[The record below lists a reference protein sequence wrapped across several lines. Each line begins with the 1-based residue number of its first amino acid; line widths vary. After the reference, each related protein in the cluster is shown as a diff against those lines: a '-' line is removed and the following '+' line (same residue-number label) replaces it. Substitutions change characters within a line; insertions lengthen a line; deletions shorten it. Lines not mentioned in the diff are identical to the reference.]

1 MFASGWPLM
10 PGSYL
15 YPRPHPSG
23 QEGGCEGPE
32 VMAGHL
38 PAGACHS
45 WEFSGDPDGGTC
57 CPGAPPPTHCWFQSP
72 GALLGAPMTAPL
84 VLPPSLEASSLDR
97 VRGCGVFCPLRFRVS
112 GGPGDTKLDVVRP
125 ALPPAWGRQGGSV
138 DLGHPSHLSTNSSQ
152 TCSKGIPLFYTCN
165 RSTSGH
171 ILGVAR
177 VQAPEEASGASGTRS
192 RESPGSCEPL
202 NLVSPLPG
210 TNGTHRAQVM
220 FSALEKDRW
229 VLIPPPSICAS
240 PSLHV
245 PQSTLQFLH
254 EKHLSH
260 LKNPEAPRNCPH
272 CRASRCPDLSS
283 L

>member
-125 ALPPAWGRQGGSV
+125 ALPPAWGRQGDQWIWATHPISLPTLPKPAPKGS
-138 DLGHPSHLSTNSSQ
+138 PFSTPA
-152 TCSKGIPLFYTCN
+152 TGPL
-165 RSTSGH
+165 
-171 ILGVAR
+171 
-177 VQAPEEASGASGTRS
+177 QATYW
-192 RESPGSCEPL
+192 ESPEFRSLKRPL
-202 NLVSPLPG
+202 GPLGLGPENHLDLVSP
-210 TNGTHRAQVM
+210 
-220 FSALEKDRW
+220 
-229 VLIPPPSICAS
+229 
-240 PSLHV
+240 
-245 PQSTLQFLH
+245 
-254 EKHLSH
+254 
-260 LKNPEAPRNCPH
+260 
-272 CRASRCPDLSS
+272 
-283 L
+283 